1 MKLFFWNQKRRY
13 GEVLEPAK
21 LWGRSPTVFATLALL
36 FGALDRKSSPISPS
50 LRSLITVRVSQINW
64 CTFCVDINSMM
75 VLRRGNSPEKLNQ
88 LANFRDCDLFSDQEK
103 AALHYAEIIT
113 KSDVQVNT
121 DDQHR
126 LRQHFNDDEIIELT
140 AIISFQNMSS
150 KFNAALDI
158 PPQGFC
164 QIKPTSPTND

>member
-1 MKLFFWNQKRRY
+1 
-13 GEVLEPAK
+13 
-21 LWGRSPTVFATLALL
+21 
-36 FGALDRKSSPISPS
+36 
-50 LRSLITVRVSQINW
+50 
-64 CTFCVDINSMM
+64 MM

-121 DDQHR
+121 EDQER

-150 KFNAALDI
+150 KFNAALDV

-164 QIKPTSPTND
+164 QIKPASPPKD